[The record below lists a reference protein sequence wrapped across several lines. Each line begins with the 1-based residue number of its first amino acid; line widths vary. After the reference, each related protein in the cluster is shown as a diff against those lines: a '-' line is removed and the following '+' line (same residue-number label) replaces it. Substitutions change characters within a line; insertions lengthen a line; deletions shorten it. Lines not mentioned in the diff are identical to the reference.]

1 MKSQYLW
8 HTLYMYEISR
18 TFILTRYFLP
28 DRISIKISGITSS
41 MRKLLIRSSINFL
54 ECLWSHMCRQST
66 NLGPLKKLIKT
77 DEVNHLSGF
86 WISHKDSKSQLT
98 DTGSNKRCK
107 LGSPQKVNLLFHYPS
122 KGNKTEHVLKHST
135 ASRWLVNS
143 EESY

>member
-1 MKSQYLW
+1 MKSQHLG
-8 HTLYMYEISR
+8 HTLYMYVISH
-18 TFILTRYFLP
+18 TSILTRYFLP
-28 DRISIKISGITSS
+28 ERISIKISGIISS

-54 ECLWSHMCRQST
+54 ECLWSHMYRQST

-77 DEVNHLSGF
+77 DEVNHLSGL

-98 DTGSNKRCK
+98 DTDSNKQCK
-107 LGSPQKVNLLFHYPS
+107 LGSPQKVNLFHYPS

-135 ASRWLVNS
+135 ESRWLVNS